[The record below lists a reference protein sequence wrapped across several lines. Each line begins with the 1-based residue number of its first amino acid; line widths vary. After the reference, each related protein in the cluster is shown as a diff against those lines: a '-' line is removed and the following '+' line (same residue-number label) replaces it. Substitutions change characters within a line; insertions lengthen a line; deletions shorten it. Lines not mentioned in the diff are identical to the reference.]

1 MTRALVTGA
10 DGFVGRHLCA
20 HLRARGDETTGVDRD
35 CDVTDASSVFAVL
48 EQQRPDVIYHL
59 AALTHV
65 GESWGQAS
73 EFTRVNVVGT
83 QRVLQAAREVV
94 PEATVVYVSTA
105 DVYGVLREEDLPVGE
120 EFRVAPQSPYATSK
134 VEAEHVA
141 RDAVRHDG
149 QRVVIARP
157 FNHIGPG
164 QARTFAVPAIASRLL
179 EARRDG
185 RATIT
190 VGDLSPRRDFSDVRD
205 VVRAYAL
212 LGEYGA
218 PGEIYHVA
226 SGRDV
231 ALSELVAMLVAII
244 APGTRLEVDEA
255 LLRPVEIPFSCGDA
269 SKLRAATGWRPE
281 ISLEQ
286 SLHDVVA
293 SLEIP
298 D

>member
-10 DGFVGRHLCA
+10 EGFVGRHLCA
-20 HLRARGDETTGVDRD
+20 HLRARGDETLGVDRD
-35 CDVTDASSVFAVL
+35 CDVTDASSVLAVL
-48 EQQRPDVIYHL
+48 ERHRPDVIYHL

-65 GESWGQAS
+65 GESWSQAS

-94 PEATVVYVSTA
+94 PESTIVFVSTS
-105 DVYGVLREEDLPVGE
+105 DVYGVMREEDLPVSE
-120 EFRVAPQSPYATSK
+120 TFRVAPQSPYATSK
-134 VEAEHVA
+134 VEAEHVV
-141 RDAVRHDG
+141 RDAVRHDD

-179 EARRDG
+179 EARREG
-185 RATIT
+185 RSTIA

-212 LGEYGA
+212 LSEYGA
-218 PGEIYHVA
+218 PGETYHVA
-226 SGRDV
+226 SGLDR
-231 ALSELVAMLVAII
+231 AMSELVAMLVAMI
-244 APGTRLEVDEA
+244 APETALVVDEA
-255 LLRPVEIPFSCGDA
+255 LRRPVEIPFSRGDA

-286 SLHDVVA
+286 SLRDVVA